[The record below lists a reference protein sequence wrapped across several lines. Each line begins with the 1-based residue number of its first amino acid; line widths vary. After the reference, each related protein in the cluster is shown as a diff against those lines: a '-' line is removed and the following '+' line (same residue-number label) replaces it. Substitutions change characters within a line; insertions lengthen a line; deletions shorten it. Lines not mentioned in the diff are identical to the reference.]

1 MKKIRHSDGFLAC
14 RTPKTTEDSIKSF
27 CNEHKKDVS
36 EVMNYLLRIFIED
49 MDGVRTKYVKGIK
62 G

>member
-1 MKKIRHSDGFLAC
+1 MKKIRHCDGFVAC
-14 RTPKTTEDSIKSF
+14 RTPKMIEESIKSF
-27 CNEHKKDVS
+27 CAEHKKDVS

-49 MDGVRTKYVKGIK
+49 LDGVRTRYVKGIK